1 MNIINRV
8 QLKECS
14 SEAI

>member
-1 MNIINRV
+1 MNRV